1 MERDSFI
8 TGVCDILEVKPTTT
22 QVLALVDL
30 YSSISTRPI
39 RPRAKTKYFNKEEEA
54 YMLNNRG
61 SIIHKDMATHLG
73 CTFRQVTNY
82 FYFLDNP

>member
-8 TGVCDILEVKPTTT
+8 TNVCAILKTKPTTE

-30 YSSISTRPI
+30 YSSIEVRP
-39 RPRAKTKYFNKEEEA
+39 RKPRAKARYFNKEEEA
-54 YMLNNRG
+54 YMLTNRG
-61 SIIHKDMATHLG
+61 LVKHKDMAIHLG

-82 FYFLDNP
+82 FYFVDNP